1 MIMVDIY
8 MPAIDES
15 FDFMID
21 ENADLDVVVLEVSE
35 MIARKTGS
43 ELKPESDGD
52 GFVLYYMDR
61 RVPLMSDKTLYESGV
76 RDGDRLILV

>member
-15 FDFMID
+15 FDFSVD
-21 ENADLDVVVLEVSE
+21 ENADLDAVILEVSE
-35 MIARKTGS
+35 IIARKTKS
-43 ELKPESDGD
+43 ELAGD
-52 GFVLYYMDR
+52 GFVLYYVDR
-61 RVPLMSDKTLYESGV
+61 KSPLSQEKTLYESGV

>member
-8 MPAIDES
+8 MPTIDES

-21 ENADLDVVVLEVSE
+21 ENADLDAVILEVTE
-35 MIARKTGS
+35 MIARRTRS
-43 ELKPESDGD
+43 ELITGEE
-52 GFVLYYMDR
+52 GFVLYNVDR
-61 RVPLMSDKTLYESGV
+61 KAPLSSDKTLYESGV

>member
-15 FDFMID
+15 YDFMID
-21 ENADLDVVVLEVSE
+21 ENADLDVVILEVSE
-35 MIARKTGS
+35 MIARKTKS
-43 ELKPESDGD
+43 EIKPGED
-52 GFVLYYMDR
+52 GFVLYDVEKKAPLSTDR
-61 RVPLMSDKTLYESGV
+61 TLYESGV